1 MDPLSKQ
8 LRELPGK
15 LLALPRAVLLA
26 AAVAIAGAVGG
37 TAFFYSANA
46 DHWQYAFS
54 SLAPEDSTEVAAAL
68 KGAGIPFRLEAGG
81 SALAVPAEK
90 VYDVRLLLAAVGLPR
105 GGGAGFEL
113 FDRGDLGISEFT
125 QKVNLRRA
133 LEGELARTVGHLAH
147 VRSARVHLTLGER
160 GLYRDEEHKAAAAVV
175 LAMQAGYSLG
185 EREISGIRHLVASSV
200 PGLAAE
206 SVTIVDGRGSALST
220 ESLWGEAEAF
230 RQREFEK
237 SIEARLVTLLEPV
250 VGVGAV
256 VARVAATL
264 DNSEVTTSR
273 EAIDPQTTLKTEHK
287 VTQSASS
294 SQPQN
299 SGGGGGGGF
308 SGVGRGVGGGAGGV
322 AGAAAN
328 QPIVTNGSNA
338 GSNAGPGAGP
348 GAGPAVSG
356 STTTALDETRNF
368 DVGRT
373 VTKTTAKGFRLN
385 KLSVALLVDGQNG
398 APRADEDLQQLAEL
412 ARKAVGF
419 DPARGDQL
427 EISSAVFTRSAE
439 PEALAIASEK
449 AKGSFALPG
458 YLGPAALGAVT
469 LLLLVW
475 MLRGARSGPSAR
487 QPRLRTGES
496 VAALE
501 AELAGTPLP
510 SSLGGRP
517 VPGYESTPDPNVSMR
532 DRARELVGKDPNRAA
547 LLLKAWI
554 SADEVSNA

>member
-1 MDPLSKQ
+1 MDPLTNQ
-8 LRELPGK
+8 LRDLPGR
-15 LLALPRAVLLA
+15 LAALPRTVLLA
-26 AAVAIAGAVGG
+26 GAVAVAASVGG
-37 TAFFYSANA
+37 TAFFYTSNA
-46 DHWQYAFS
+46 DHYQYAFS

-68 KGAGIPFRLEAGG
+68 KGAGVPFRLEAGG
-81 SALAVPAEK
+81 SALAVPADK

-133 LEGELARTVGHLAH
+133 LEGELARTIGHLAH

-175 LAMQAGYSLG
+175 LQMQAGYSLG
-185 EREISGIRHLVASSV
+185 EREVSGIRHLVASSV
-200 PGLAAE
+200 PGLSAE

-237 SIEARLVTLLEPV
+237 SLEARLVTLLEPV
-250 VGVGAV
+250 VGAGSV
-256 VARVAATL
+256 VARVTATL
-264 DNSEVTTSR
+264 DNSEITTSK
-273 EAIDPQTTLKTEHK
+273 EAVDPQTALKTEHK
-287 VTQSASS
+287 NSQSS
-294 SQPQN
+294 SSAQPQ
-299 SGGGGGGGF
+299 
-308 SGVGRGVGGGAGGV
+308 GGGAGFAVGGA
-322 AGAAAN
+322 AGAVAN
-328 QPIVTNGSNA
+328 QPPGP
-338 GSNAGPGAGP
+338 NAGPGSGP
-348 GAGPAVSG
+348 SVSSNS
-356 STTTALDETRNF
+356 STAQDETRAF

-398 APRADEDLQQLAEL
+398 APRTDEELQQLAEL

-427 EISSAVFTRSAE
+427 EISSAVFTKSAE
-439 PEALAIASEK
+439 PDAAALAAAATLDKPKS
-449 AKGSFALPG
+449 SFNLPPWF
-458 YLGPAALGAVT
+458 GPAALGAVT

-475 MLRGARSGPSAR
+475 MLRGSGRKAEGAP
-487 QPRLRTGES
+487 QPQLRAGGS

-510 SSLGGRP
+510 NSLEAKA
-517 VPGYESTPDPNVSMR
+517 VPGYESAPDPNVSMR
-532 DRARELVGKDPNRAA
+532 DRARELVEKDPNRAA

-554 SADEVSNA
+554 SADEATNV

>member
-237 SIEARLVTLLEPV
+237 SLEVRLVSLLEPV
-250 VGVGAV
+250 VGAGAV
-256 VARVAATL
+256 VARVTAAL
-264 DNSEVTTSR
+264 DNSEITTSK
-273 EAIDPQTTLKTEHK
+273 EAVDPQTALKTEHK
-287 VTQSASS
+287 TSQSS
-294 SQPQN
+294 SAAQP
-299 SGGGGGGGF
+299 
-308 SGVGRGVGGGAGGV
+308 GASLPVGGV
-322 AGAAAN
+322 AGAVAN
-328 QPIVTNGSNA
+328 QPPAPNVVAPGPSVSSNT
-338 GSNAGPGAGP
+338 
-348 GAGPAVSG
+348 
-356 STTTALDETRNF
+356 STAQDETRAF

-373 VTKTTAKGFRLN
+373 VTRTTAKGFRLN

-398 APRADEDLQQLAEL
+398 APRTDEELQQLAEL

-419 DPARGDQL
+419 DPNRGDQL
-427 EISSAVFTRSAE
+427 EISSAVFTKSVE
-439 PEALAIASEK
+439 PEALAAAPEK
-449 AKGSFALPG
+449 GKSSLNLPS
-458 YLGPAALGAVT
+458 YFGPAALGAVT

-475 MLRGARSGPSAR
+475 MLRGSGGRSATSAP
-487 QPRLRTGES
+487 QPQLRAGES

-510 SSLGGRP
+510 SSLAAKA
-517 VPGYESTPDPNVSMR
+517 VPGYESAPDPNVSMR
-532 DRARELVGKDPNRAA
+532 DRARELVEKDPNRAA

-554 SADEVSNA
+554 SADEVTNG